1 MYFDLNYVIEQVG
14 KEKGIP
20 KDIIV
25 EALEEAVLSASKK
38 KFGSHLDLEAKYNAE
53 VGEIEIFRFKTVVED
68 VEDPDMEIAVEDAKE
83 HDPECII
90 GDSIGIKMDT
100 STLGRIAAQTA
111 KQVIMQKVRN
121 AESDVIYNEYK
132 DKKGE
137 IVTGAIQRVEKN
149 HYVVNLGKTE
159 AVLSFK
165 EVLPN
170 EAFKRRDRVKGYIL
184 EVDKTQRGCTILLSR
199 THPGFLVKLFDLEVP
214 EIQEGIIK
222 VVGAAREPGERAKI
236 AVYSQD
242 PSIDPIGA
250 CVGVK
255 GSRVQ
260 AVVQE
265 LKGEK
270 IDIIPWIKDAAKFV
284 CNALA
289 PARVSKVYI
298 NEEEHSMEIIV
309 HDDQLSLAIGR
320 KGQNVR
326 LASRLTGWKT
336 DIKSETE
343 VEKTSRKVID
353 DLVERLQ
360 INEILAR
367 ILFDEYL
374 RDMSDVVR
382 LTPEE
387 LNKITSISVEDCTR
401 IIERA
406 KKAVEE
412 RETTEKA
419 AEAKPSGDA
428 DAPRE
433 TDAAGVAVETP
444 GSVDSMKEES
454 Q

>member
-1 MYFDLNYVIEQVG
+1 
-14 KEKGIP
+14 
-20 KDIIV
+20 
-25 EALEEAVLSASKK
+25 
-38 KFGSHLDLEAKYNAE
+38 
-53 VGEIEIFRFKTVVED
+53 
-68 VEDPDMEIAVEDAKE
+68 
-83 HDPECII
+83 
-90 GDSIGIKMDT
+90 
-100 STLGRIAAQTA
+100 
-111 KQVIMQKVRN
+111 
-121 AESDVIYNEYK
+121 
-132 DKKGE
+132 
-137 IVTGAIQRVEKN
+137 
-149 HYVVNLGKTE
+149 
-159 AVLSFK
+159 
-165 EVLPN
+165 
-170 EAFKRRDRVKGYIL
+170 
-184 EVDKTQRGCTILLSR
+184 
-199 THPGFLVKLFDLEVP
+199 
-214 EIQEGIIK
+214 
-222 VVGAAREPGERAKI
+222 AAREPGERAKI
-236 AVYSQD
+236 SVVSQD
-242 PSIDPIGA
+242 PSIDPICA

-270 IDIIPWIKDAAKFV
+270 IDIIPWTKDPAKFV

-298 NEEEHSMEIIV
+298 NEEEHAMEIIV

-374 RDMSDVVR
+374 RDMSDIVR

-406 KKAVEE
+406 KKAAEE
-412 RETTEKA
+412 KETAEKA
-419 AEAKPSGDA
+419 AETEPSGDEH
-428 DAPRE
+428 APQE

-444 GSVDSMKEES
+444 GSVGYMKEES